1 MISIISCRDTNRSN
15 DHNSTSNS
23 LTESIHD
30 PNNYN
35 TTGVGSYNEKHGIL
49 VRYTSE
55 HDIKPE
61 VSINNRIEFSF
72 YNYGEDL
79 RINNKILPDVFAS
92 NVSPKLSLT
101 VVNETEI
108 SNLIQNQSKA
118 YGIWGKATLNSVNFS
133 SSIEDVVVSPLA
145 TKYILNHSDD
155 DEQALILV
163 RFEDTDNKLYKDYL
177 FLGDY
182 LTKDI
187 INTQYRNINTV
198 SEISYGTD
206 HTWKKGE

>member
-1 MISIISCRDTNRSN
+1 MNSIISCGDTNGSS
-15 DHNSTSNS
+15 DHNSNS
-23 LTESIHD
+23 STESIHD

-35 TTGVGSYNEKHGIL
+35 KTGVGSYNEEHGIL

-55 HDIKPE
+55 YDIKPE
-61 VSINNRIEFSF
+61 VSINNRIEFGF

-79 RINNKILPDVFAS
+79 RINDKILPDVFVS
-92 NVSPKLSLT
+92 NVAPKISLT
-101 VVNETEI
+101 VVNDTEI

-118 YGIWGKATLNSVNFS
+118 YGIWGKATLRSNKVS
-133 SSIEDVVVSPLA
+133 SSIENVIVSPLA

-155 DEQALILV
+155 DNDALILV
-163 RFEDTDNKLYKDYL
+163 RFEDTNHNLYKDYL

-187 INTQYRNINTV
+187 ISTQYKNINTV
-198 SEISYGTD
+198 SEMSYGTD
-206 HTWKKGE
+206 NTWKSRID